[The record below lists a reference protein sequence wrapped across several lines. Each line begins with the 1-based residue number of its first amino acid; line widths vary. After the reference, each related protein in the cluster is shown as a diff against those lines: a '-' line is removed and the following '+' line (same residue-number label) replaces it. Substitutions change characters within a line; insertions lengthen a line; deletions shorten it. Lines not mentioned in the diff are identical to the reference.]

1 MRARFKGPSGTGTI
15 ELADDATVQAVFDDI
30 KAKASINH
38 FTIKYGPPMAMKTL
52 DISSRDQP
60 AKSLGLHGET
70 LTIVPDEPRSASST
84 FSPAGGTATTVPA
97 RKPPR
102 PSGARS
108 GDIAGEISVPWPELL
123 RVMPSDNS
131 CLFTA
136 FGGALPQQIPAQQLR
151 RMMANYISE
160 HPEVYSEAVL
170 GCSPAEYRRTIQDP
184 DRWGGGI
191 ELSILSS
198 IFDIQICTYDVQSTF
213 QLTLSKTQNLINF
226 GEMKRDRCVL
236 VYSGIHYDRIA
247 FSYSDFP
254 HDGTS
259 LPPDMDRTLWPT
271 DDAEILHR
279 TQKLVEKLH
288 AAHYYTDTEGLILKC
303 DAPGCDWIGSG
314 QLEGRKHAELTGH
327 IELSEITDSEADS
340 VLRRCDAPRCYFIGQ
355 GDRAV
360 RRHRDDT
367 GHERYSVIPDC

>member
-1 MRARFKGPSGTGTI
+1 MKARFKGPSGTGTI
-15 ELADDATVQAVFDDI
+15 ELADDATVQAVFDGI

-52 DISSRDQP
+52 DLSSMDRP

-70 LTIVPDEPRSASST
+70 LTIVPDEPRGASST
-84 FSPAGGTATTVPA
+84 LSPVGATGTTAS
-97 RKPPR
+97 
-102 PSGARS
+102 SGARS
-108 GDIAGEISVPWPELL
+108 GENPGDISVRWPQREGTLCKSL
-123 RVMPSDNS
+123 TLEKYVVG

-151 RMMANYISE
+151 RMMADYISE
-160 HPEVYSEAVL
+160 HPEIYSEAVL
-170 GCSPAEYRRTIQDP
+170 GCSPAEYGRSIQDP

-213 QLTLSKTQNLINF
+213 QLTISKTQNLINF

-236 VYSGIHYDRIA
+236 VYSGIHYDRVA

-254 HDGTS
+254 HDVTS

-271 DDAEILHR
+271 DDAEILHK
-279 TQKLVEKLH
+279 TQQLVQKLH
-288 AAHYYTDTEGLILKC
+288 AAHYYTDTEGLVLKC
-303 DAPGCDWIGSG
+303 DVPGCDWVGSG
-314 QLEGRKHAELTGH
+314 QLEGRRHAELTGH
-327 IELSEITDSEADS
+327 IELSEITDSEGDS
-340 VLRRCDAPRCYFIGQ
+340 VLRRCDAPRCDFIGQ